1 MGIIGHRVEGP
12 GLRFIDEIKTYGEL
26 LEEIENTKIAI
37 QQVKDGFFYEQ
48 GDEFDL
54 ELHLISLKKIKIKN
68 EKDYRIK
75 QEIGIYTCD
84 NCDSGKLNITSEFNI
99 PNRTYEYQ
107 VECVECGHTTTK
119 YCREWELRDIIFKVE
134 EEFEDELS
142 EIWRI

>member
-12 GLRFIDEIKTYGEL
+12 GLRFSDEIKTYGEL
-26 LEEIENTKIAI
+26 LEEIEKTKIAI

-54 ELHLISLKKIKIKN
+54 QLHLISLEKTRIKN

-84 NCDSGKLNITSEFNI
+84 KCDSGKLNITGDYDI
-99 PNRTYEYQ
+99 RNRIHEYH
-107 VECVECGHTTTK
+107 VECVECGHKDTK
-119 YCREWELRDIIFKVE
+119 YCRDWELRDIIFKVE